1 MKHALARRCSDC
13 PKRTKAVCHLAFGVF
28 WCIKSGDGEGCDH
41 PLDGVAEAWG
51 KCRTDSMSVVESPK
65 LATHGNARAKIP
77 SVKTSFVQ
85 LELTA
90 ATDKP
95 PLSDSDY

>member
-41 PLDGVAEAWG
+41 PLDGVAESWSKAG
-51 KCRTDSMSVVESPK
+51 CTLSTEMSAPHEMPVVD
-65 LATHGNARAKIP
+65 
-77 SVKTSFVQ
+77 VKKPVDRKMKRRYVQ
-85 LELTA
+85 EELLNVTM
-90 ATDKP
+90 
-95 PLSDSDY
+95 PLPDDDY